1 MCEVMNEDI
10 IQEVAKRTKGEIYL
24 GVVGAVRSGKS
35 TFIRRFMEQKVLPL
49 ISDQSLYSKIQDELP
64 QSADGK
70 TIMTVEPKF
79 IPSNNIKITIG
90 EDVNFYVRLVDCVG
104 YVIPSAKGYQNED
117 GSSRTIK
124 TPWSADEIPFEEA
137 ASLGTKKVID
147 THSNI
152 GIVVT
157 SDGSFGEFTR
167 DEYALIEEKIIEELK
182 EANKPFV
189 IVLNSAKPL
198 DPKTIALKEELIEKY
213 GVTVIVLDVANMQE
227 DDVDNLLRLSLDEFD
242 IEELNINLPNW
253 VNVLKDDISFKERFN
268 QELAI
273 TTGNYRKMKDVFT
286 IQEAFKN
293 TEMFENVEI
302 TDINPGTGVVNIDLT
317 CSEEVYNQVVEE
329 IMGGKLED
337 KASFI
342 ETIQDMRVAKETYNK
357 VGNALK
363 ATTECGYGISIPK
376 VSDMVLSTPELI
388 KQGNRYGIKI
398 KATAPAIH
406 LVQVEV
412 ESSFEPI
419 IGSME
424 QSQAL
429 INHMLV
435 DYEENP
441 EKVWNSEIFGRKLCD
456 VISDGIKAKINS
468 VPDIVQC
475 KYKESLSKVVN
486 NGRGGVISIIL

>member
-1 MCEVMNEDI
+1 MNEDI
-10 IQEVAKRTKGEIYL
+10 IQDVAKRTKGEIYL

-49 ISDQSLYSKIQDELP
+49 INDQSLYSKIQDELP

-70 TIMTVEPKF
+70 MIMTVEPKF

-117 GSSRTIK
+117 GSNRTIH
-124 TPWSADEIPFEEA
+124 TPWSTEEMPFEEA
-137 ASLGTKKVID
+137 AALGTKKVIESH
-147 THSNI
+147 TNI

-167 DEYALIEEKIIEELK
+167 AEYEVIEEKIIEELK
-182 EANKPFV
+182 TLQKPFV
-189 IVLNSAKPL
+189 VVLNSAYPN
-198 DPKTIALKEELIEKY
+198 DQKTINLKNDLMDKY
-213 GVTVIVLDVANMQE
+213 GVSVVILDVINMQE
-227 DDVDNLLRLSLDEFD
+227 EDIDILLRTALNEFD
-242 IEELNINLPNW
+242 IVELNINLPNW
-253 VNVLKDDISFKERFN
+253 INVLNDNISFKNSFN
-268 QELAI
+268 QELSSA
-273 TTGNYRKMKDVFT
+273 TGSYRKMKDVFA
-286 IQEAFKN
+286 IQETFKN
-293 TEMFENVEI
+293 SGLFENVEI
-302 TDINPGTGVVNIDLT
+302 VDINPGTGIVNFDLS
-317 CSEEVYNQVVEE
+317 CSEDVYNQVVEE
-329 IMGGKLED
+329 ILGGKVDD
-337 KASFI
+337 KEHFI
-342 ETIQDMRVAKETYNK
+342 QTIQDMQIAKKTYNK

-363 ATTECGYGISIPK
+363 STEQCGYGISIPE
-376 VSDMVLSTPELI
+376 VSDMILATPELI
-388 KQGNRYGIKI
+388 KQGGRYGIKI

-412 ESSFEPI
+412 ESTFEPI
-419 IGSME
+419 IGSIE

-429 INHMLV
+429 IDHMLA

-456 VISDGIKAKINS
+456 VINDGIRAKINS

-475 KYKESLSKVVN
+475 KYKESLAKVVN

>member
-1 MCEVMNEDI
+1 MNEDI

-79 IPSNNIKITIG
+79 IPSNNIKINMG
-90 EDVNFYVRLVDCVG
+90 EDTNFYVRLVDCVG

-124 TPWSADEIPFEEA
+124 TPWSVDEIPFEEA
-137 ASLGTKKVID
+137 AYMGTKKVID

-152 GIVVT
+152 GIVLT

-167 DEYALIEEKIIEELK
+167 KEFEEVEEKIIEELK
-182 EANKPFV
+182 NAKKPFV
-189 IVLNSAKPL
+189 VVLNSQYPTNE
-198 DPKTIALKEELIEKY
+198 KTMVLKNELMEKY
-213 GVTVIVLDVANMQE
+213 GVSVVVLDVVNMQE
-227 DDVDNLLRLSLDEFD
+227 EDVDKLLKTALDEFD

-253 VNVLKDDISFKERFN
+253 VNVLKDDVSFKERFN
-268 QELAI
+268 VELSA
-273 TTGNYRKMKDVFT
+273 TTGNYRKMKDVFV

-293 TEMFENVEI
+293 TGLFESVDI
-302 TDINPGTGVVNIDLT
+302 TDINPGTGIVNIDLT
-317 CSEEVYNQVVEE
+317 CSEEVYNEVVEE
-329 IMGGKLED
+329 ILGGKLDD
-337 KASFI
+337 KATFI
-342 ETIQDMRVAKETYNK
+342 ETIQDMKVAKDTYNK

-363 ATTECGYGISIPK
+363 ATTECGYGISVPK
-376 VSDMVLSTPELI
+376 VEDMVLSTPELI

-412 ESSFEPI
+412 ESCFEPI
-419 IGSME
+419 IGSIE

-429 INHMLV
+429 IDHMLK

-456 VISDGIKAKINS
+456 VIGDGIKAKINS

>member
-1 MCEVMNEDI
+1 MNEDI

-79 IPSNNIKITIG
+79 IPSNNIKITVG
-90 EDVNFYVRLVDCVG
+90 DDVNFFVRLVDCVG

-124 TPWSADEIPFEEA
+124 TPWSVDEMPFEEA
-137 ASLGTKKVID
+137 ACLGTKKVID

-152 GIVVT
+152 GVVVT

-167 DEYALIEEKIIEELK
+167 DEYEEIEEKIIEELK
-182 EANKPFV
+182 NANKPFV
-189 IVLNSAKPL
+189 VVLNTAYPNNE
-198 DPKTIALKEELIEKY
+198 KTINLKEELIEKY
-213 GVTVIVLDVANMQE
+213 GVSVIILDVANMQE
-227 DDVDNLLRLSLDEFD
+227 EDVDNLLKVALDEFD

-253 VNVLKDDISFKERFN
+253 VNVLKDDVAFKERFN
-268 QELAI
+268 SELSL
-273 TTGNYRKMKDVFT
+273 TTGNYRKMKDIFS

-293 TEMFENVEI
+293 TGLFESVEI
-302 TDINPGTGVVNIDLT
+302 TDIFPGTGIVNIDLT
-317 CSEEVYNQVVEE
+317 CSEEVYNEVVEE
-329 IMGGKLED
+329 ILGGKIED
-337 KASFI
+337 KATFI
-342 ETIQDMRVAKETYNK
+342 ETIQDMRIAKETYNK

-363 ATTECGYGISIPK
+363 ATNECGYGISIPK
-376 VSDMVLSTPELI
+376 VADMVLSTPELI

-419 IGSME
+419 IGSIE

-429 INHMLV
+429 IDHMLA

-456 VISDGIKAKINS
+456 VISDGIRAKINA

>member
-1 MCEVMNEDI
+1 MNEDI
-10 IQEVAKRTKGEIYL
+10 IQDVAKRTKGEIYL

-49 ISDQSLYSKIQDELP
+49 INDQSLYSKIQDELP

-70 TIMTVEPKF
+70 MIMTVEPKF

-117 GSSRTIK
+117 GSNRTIH
-124 TPWSADEIPFEEA
+124 TPWSTEEIPFEEA
-137 ASLGTKKVID
+137 AALGTKKVIESH
-147 THSNI
+147 TNI

-167 DEYALIEEKIIEELK
+167 AEYEVIEEKIIEELK
-182 EANKPFV
+182 TLQKPFV
-189 IVLNSAKPL
+189 VVLNSAYPN
-198 DPKTIALKEELIEKY
+198 DQKTINLKNDLMDKY
-213 GVTVIVLDVANMQE
+213 GVSVVILDVINMQE
-227 DDVDNLLRLSLDEFD
+227 EDIDMLLRTALNEFD
-242 IEELNINLPNW
+242 IVELNINLPNW
-253 VNVLKDDISFKERFN
+253 INVLNDNISFKNSFN
-268 QELAI
+268 QELSSA
-273 TTGNYRKMKDVFT
+273 TGSYRKMKDVFA
-286 IQEAFKN
+286 IQETFKN
-293 TEMFENVEI
+293 SGLFENVEI
-302 TDINPGTGVVNIDLT
+302 VDINPGTGIVNFDLS
-317 CSEEVYNQVVEE
+317 CSEDVYNQVVEE
-329 IMGGKLED
+329 ILGGKVDD
-337 KASFI
+337 KEHFI
-342 ETIQDMRVAKETYNK
+342 QTIQDMQIAKKTYNK

-363 ATTECGYGISIPK
+363 STEQCGYGISIPE
-376 VSDMVLSTPELI
+376 VSDMILATPELI
-388 KQGNRYGIKI
+388 KQGGRYGIKI

-412 ESSFEPI
+412 ESTFEPI
-419 IGSME
+419 IGSIE

-429 INHMLV
+429 IDHMLA

-456 VISDGIKAKINS
+456 VINDGIRAKINS

-475 KYKESLSKVVN
+475 KYKESLAKVVN